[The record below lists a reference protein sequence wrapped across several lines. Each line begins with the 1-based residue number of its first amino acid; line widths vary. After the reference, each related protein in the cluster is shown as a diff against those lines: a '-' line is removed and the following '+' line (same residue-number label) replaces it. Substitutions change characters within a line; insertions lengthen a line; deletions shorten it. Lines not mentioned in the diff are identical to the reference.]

1 VQDRTA
7 NLGGNFAM
15 KIIHLGLVA
24 ALALLAACNTIEGA
38 GRDLKSVGSAVAKSA
53 DAAKDD

>member
-1 VQDRTA
+1 
-7 NLGGNFAM
+7 M